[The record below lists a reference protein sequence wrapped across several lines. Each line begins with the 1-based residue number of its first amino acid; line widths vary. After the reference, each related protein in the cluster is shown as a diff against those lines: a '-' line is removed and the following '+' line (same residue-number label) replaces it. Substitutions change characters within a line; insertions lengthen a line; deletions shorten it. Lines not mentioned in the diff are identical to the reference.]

1 MTNFQQ
7 SLLQTSERIAVIEPS
22 KALELLGGEGVC
34 FVDLRD
40 GYEIEQYGRIPGSRH
55 CPRGSLEFRIPHDSE
70 YHSPFFSQSE
80 RFVFYC
86 SHGQRS
92 ILAVDTAQRFGL
104 HNVCHIKGGM
114 IAWVQAGGAIEK
126 AEKRLGVRHE

>member
-7 SLLQTSERIAVIEPS
+7 TLQQISARIKEIDPV
-22 KALELLGGEGVC
+22 KALELHGRDSVC

-40 GYEIEQYGRIPGSRH
+40 GYELEQYGKIPGAEH
-55 CPRGSLEFRIPHDSE
+55 CPRGSLEFRIPEDSD
-70 YHSPFFSQSE
+70 YHRSFFSHYE
-80 RFVFYC
+80 HFVFYC

-92 ILAVDTAQRFGL
+92 ILAVDTAEQLGL

-114 IAWVQAGGAIEK
+114 IAWVQAGGSVEK
-126 AEKRLGVRHE
+126 AGSRDE